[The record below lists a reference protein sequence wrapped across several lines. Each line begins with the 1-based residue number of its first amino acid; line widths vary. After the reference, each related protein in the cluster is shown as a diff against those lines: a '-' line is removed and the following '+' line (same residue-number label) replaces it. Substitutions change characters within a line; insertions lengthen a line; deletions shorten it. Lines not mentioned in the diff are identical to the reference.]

1 MANEEFLFDDIL
13 VDCLE
18 EIWSASPEGP
28 QKLWKPSDEF
38 STNVFDCF
46 LKFQLNMLKEHED
59 TELSESQIS
68 AAKRMARLFT
78 TVVSSLFATTQGM
91 RSLDEALQ
99 ANQALLVW
107 VIKSL
112 KNYYVVRMCNSPSS

>member
-1 MANEEFLFDDIL
+1 
-13 VDCLE
+13 
-18 EIWSASPEGP
+18 
-28 QKLWKPSDEF
+28 
-38 STNVFDCF
+38 
-46 LKFQLNMLKEHED
+46 MLKEHED
-59 TELSESQIS
+59 TELSESQIA

-112 KNYYVVRMCNSPSS
+112 KNYYVVRMCNSPSP